1 MRIAIIK
8 LSTDTTKETNA
19 FNHSEMQCKRYKKKI
34 LQYYYIYYLKTL
46 FKIK

>member
-19 FNHSEMQCKRYKKKI
+19 FNHFEMQCKRYKKKKI
-34 LQYYYIYYLKTL
+34 LLHLL
-46 FKIK
+46 FKIFV

>member
-19 FNHSEMQCKRYKKKI
+19 FNHFEMQCKRYKKK
-34 LQYYYIYYLKTL
+34 YYYIYYLKTL